1 MQYQLDS
8 AYFQV
13 KIVADMLWYISWFL
27 SGYLFYKYF
36 FKNNQVT
43 IPFRNS
49 EEKLFYYLTLFWC
62 AMWFWIL
69 VSTFD
74 YYIVHWVK
82 NWLVLSKTVAWAIAG
97 WVIASEIFKKIYK
110 IKFNK
115 WVLFVPSLTIWIL
128 VGRIWAFMIWLR
140 DNTHWLATNLPWW
153 YDYGDGI
160 LRHPTQI
167 YEIIVLLLI
176 FIIFVIWIN
185 TKKEWWINNWFFI
198 FTLIYF
204 TYRFLVWFVMPYS
217 HFWFWLNTIQVVS
230 IWMIV
235 YSVYKLKKYAYG
247 K

>member
-13 KIVADMLWYISWFL
+13 KIVADMLGYISGFL

-43 IPFRNS
+43 IPFRDK
-49 EEKLFYYLTLFWC
+49 EEKLFYYLGLFGF
-62 AMWFWIL
+62 AMGFGIL

-74 YYIVHWVK
+74 YYIVHGAK
-82 NWLVLSKTVAWAIAG
+82 NGLVLSKTVAGAIAG
-97 WVIASEIFKKIYK
+97 GVIASEIFKKVYK
-110 IKFNK
+110 IKFNRG
-115 WVLFVPSLTIWIL
+115 VLFVPSLTIGIL
-128 VGRIWAFMIWLR
+128 VGRIGAFMIGLR
-140 DNTHWLATNLPWW
+140 DNTHGLATNLPWG

-176 FIIFVIWIN
+176 FIIFVIGIN
-185 TKKEWWINNWFFI
+185 TKKEWWINNGFFI

-204 TYRFLVWFVMPYS
+204 TYRFLVGFVMPYS
-217 HFWFWLNTIQVVS
+217 HFWFGLNSIQVVS
-230 IWMIV
+230 IGMIV